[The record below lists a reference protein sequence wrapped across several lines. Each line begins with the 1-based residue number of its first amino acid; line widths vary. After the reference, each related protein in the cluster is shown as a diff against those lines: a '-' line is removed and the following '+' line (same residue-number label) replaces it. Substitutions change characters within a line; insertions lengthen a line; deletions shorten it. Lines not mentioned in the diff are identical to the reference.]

1 MVGIFVFSWTLD
13 RSRDAGQ
20 LTNAAS
26 LLPGSSCWA
35 MRDHWVLHITMD
47 VIEDASLSQD
57 LIQVVNM
64 LTHWIMLSRTYISFP
79 SHVRFSLSLSPRPP
93 PLLTHTTLPDRS
105 VFLMNSATR
114 ERIQRSGL
122 VTSSP
127 QVTDVY
133 M

>member
-1 MVGIFVFSWTLD
+1 MVGIFVFSWTLTVPEMLE
-13 RSRDAGQ
+13 SR
-20 LTNAAS
+20 LM
-26 LLPGSSCWA
+26 LPLSFLDPPVGPC
-35 MRDHWVLHITMD
+35 WVLHITMD

-57 LIQVVNM
+57 LLQVVNM
-64 LTHWIMLSRTYISFP
+64 LTHWIMLSHRYISFP
-79 SHVRFSLSLSPRPP
+79 SHVRFSLSPRHPP

-105 VFLMNSATR
+105 VSLMNSATH
-114 ERIQRSGL
+114 EHIQRSGL